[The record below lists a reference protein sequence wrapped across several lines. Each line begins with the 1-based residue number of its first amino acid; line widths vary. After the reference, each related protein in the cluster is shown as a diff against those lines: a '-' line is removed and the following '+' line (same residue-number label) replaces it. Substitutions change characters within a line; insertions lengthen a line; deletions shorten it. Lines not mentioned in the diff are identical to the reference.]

1 MRFDNFLER
10 FRPAGS
16 PGAAAAVGVPADRPS
31 ELAVELE
38 PVFGE
43 LSGVEAQARRIREQA
58 SFDADQICCEA
69 KEKAHI
75 LVESARKEIEDVRA
89 AAMASA
95 GERAQ
100 QVSQAALAAADL
112 DAAAVRSRA
121 SDRLPAY
128 VDRALDLARNV
139 LTGERS

>member
-10 FRPAGS
+10 FRPAGA
-16 PGAAAAVGVPADRPS
+16 PGAAAAVGVPADRPL
-31 ELAVELE
+31 ELAAELE

-43 LSGVEAQARRIREQA
+43 LSGVVAHARRIREQA
-58 SFDADQICCEA
+58 SFDADQIRCEA
-69 KEKAHI
+69 KEKAHV
-75 LVESARKEIEDVRA
+75 LVESAGNELEDVRA

-100 QVSQAALAAADL
+100 QVSQAALAAAEL

-121 SDRLPAY
+121 ADRLPAY

-139 LTGERS
+139 LKGAHS

>member
-10 FRPAGS
+10 FRPAGA
-16 PGAAAAVGVPADRPS
+16 PGAAAAVGVPANRPS
-31 ELAVELE
+31 ELAAELE

-43 LSGVEAQARRIREQA
+43 LSGVVAQARRIREQA
-58 SFDADQICCEA
+58 SSDADQIRCEA

-75 LVESARKEIEDVRA
+75 LVESARHDIEDVRA

-100 QVSQAALAAADL
+100 QVTQESLAAAER

-121 SDRLPAY
+121 ADRLPAY
-128 VDRALDLARNV
+128 VDHALDLVRNV
-139 LTGERS
+139 LAGEHS